1 MAESRT
7 VSYLK
12 SVKLDVGIA
21 MRETSDDTLDSL
33 LGAILIVAYFIAD
46 LDNGTPIFG
55 CEVLVGGLDYAG
67 VSRTNRH
74 KGTSAD

>member
-21 MRETSDDTLDSL
+21 MRETSDDTLDGL
-33 LGAILIVAYFIAD
+33 LGAILIVIAD